1 MDLSLQEV
9 IQGAVVSGKAQKIN
23 AGKRKLILRVHPAA
37 NKILVKEAIE
47 KLFEVLVDSIRI
59 LNRKGKN
66 RLVRRR
72 KTTGSIEKRAIV
84 TLKEGYQVDVFGQ
97 SEIGTS
103 DASAVTK
110 HEKKS

>member
-9 IQGAVVSGKAQKIN
+9 IQGAVVSSKAQQIN
-23 AGKRKLILRVHPAA
+23 AGQRKLVLRVHPAA

-47 KLFEVLVDSIRI
+47 KLFEVKVDSVRI

-72 KTTGSIEKRAIV
+72 KTTGALEKRAIV

-103 DASAVTK
+103 DASAVAK
-110 HEKKS
+110 QEK

>member
-9 IQGAVVSGKAQKIN
+9 VQGAVVSSKAQLIN
-23 AGKRKLILRVHPAA
+23 AGQQKLVLKVHPAA
-37 NKILVKEAIE
+37 NKPLVKEAIE
-47 KLFEVLVDSIRI
+47 KLFKVKVSKIRI

-72 KTTGSIEKRAIV
+72 KVTGVLEKRAIV

-97 SEIGTS
+97 SEVGTS
-103 DASAVTK
+103 DASMGTNQ
-110 HEKKS
+110 KK

>member
-9 IQGAVVSGKAQKIN
+9 IQGAVVSSKAQQIN
-23 AGKRKLILRVHPAA
+23 AGQRKLVLRVHPAA

-47 KLFEVLVDSIRI
+47 KLFEVKVDNIRI

-72 KTTGSIEKRAIV
+72 KTTGSLEKRAIV

-97 SEIGTS
+97 SEVGTS
-103 DASAVTK
+103 DASTVAK
-110 HEKKS
+110 QEK